1 MNFWELSDG
10 KGAPDSIIRKA
21 DKLISLG
28 HDIPDAAHLC
38 MALIPETSTKLFF
51 VEADEVEEAAVLRTY
66 QQCKEP

>member
-1 MNFWELSDG
+1 MNTPRTKTRTIVAGSLNFWEVSHG

-38 MALIPETSTKLFF
+38 MALIPETPTKLFF
-51 VEADEVEEAAVLRTY
+51 IEADDV
-66 QQCKEP
+66 